1 MTRPVAPPFKPRE
14 REILVLLAE
23 GRSPKAIGA
32 RLNISVETV
41 RWYLKGIYRTLEVSS
56 REEAVQRAIA
66 MGLTGVDASP
76 RGAVARSP
84 IRYVLNEGVS
94 IAYQVIGQGPID
106 LLFIAGFVSHLE
118 ASWEDPGYTAFFE
131 ELGRHAR
138 VIAFDKRG
146 VGLSDRSH
154 GASSID
160 DTMSDARAVLRA
172 VGSSRA
178 IVSGTSE
185 SGAAAVLLASM
196 HPDLVRGLILIGA
209 TAMPARHGAEPA
221 WARSWDAFEQT
232 IVAIRNTW
240 GEPWAIERLA
250 PSRHGDPAF
259 AAWWGRTLRAAS
271 SPASVELILRQT
283 MSVDIRALLPQ
294 VPARTLVIHR
304 VGDRSVDV
312 GAGQYLAERMPNAR
326 LVELPGDDHVYFV
339 EGLPIARAMLQ
350 FMAEPDVD
358 PGVDT
363 WVAIVLHMAGSGAQ
377 LDDEK
382 RHILDAMAPR
392 AVRTTP
398 QGWVAMFDAPNRA
411 LRSALR
417 LRDLGRGR
425 VGGMALHVGACRTS
439 DGAPVGGAHEI
450 AHRLVQSAA
459 PGEILVSSTL
469 RDLLAGAPIALVPRS
484 VDGGD
489 AFNSPATVWRMEPVG
504 SD

>member
-1 MTRPVAPPFKPRE
+1 
-14 REILVLLAE
+14 
-23 GRSPKAIGA
+23 
-32 RLNISVETV
+32 
-41 RWYLKGIYRTLEVSS
+41 
-56 REEAVQRAIA
+56 
-66 MGLTGVDASP
+66 
-76 RGAVARSP
+76 
-84 IRYVLNEGVS
+84 
-94 IAYQVIGQGPID
+94 
-106 LLFIAGFVSHLE
+106 
-118 ASWEDPGYTAFFE
+118 
-131 ELGRHAR
+131 
-138 VIAFDKRG
+138 
-146 VGLSDRSH
+146 
-154 GASSID
+154 
-160 DTMSDARAVLRA
+160 
-172 VGSSRA
+172 
-178 IVSGTSE
+178 
-185 SGAAAVLLASM
+185 
-196 HPDLVRGLILIGA
+196 
-209 TAMPARHGAEPA
+209 
-221 WARSWDAFEQT
+221 
-232 IVAIRNTW
+232 
-240 GEPWAIERLA
+240 
-250 PSRHGDPAF
+250 
-259 AAWWGRTLRAAS
+259 
-271 SPASVELILRQT
+271 
-283 MSVDIRALLPQ
+283 
-294 VPARTLVIHR
+294 
-304 VGDRSVDV
+304 
-312 GAGQYLAERMPNAR
+312 MPNAR

-392 AVRTTP
+392 ALRTTP
-398 QGWVAMFDAPNRA
+398 HGWVAMFDAPNRA